1 MYIMIVSDAPALPV
15 DICIASAML
24 GHPACAFRPDE
35 LGTLRSSRPSL
46 VLLDLGRSADIATSA
61 AKVRASFN
69 DVAIAVLGSAPAAQ
83 ESFLSL
89 SSPVTAEGLREVMRQ
104 ASAVAA

>member
-24 GHPACAFRPDE
+24 GHAAWAFRPEE
-35 LGTLRSSRPSL
+35 LGSLRSNRPSL

-61 AKVRASFN
+61 AQVRASFS
-69 DVAIAVLGSAPAAQ
+69 DVAIAVLGSPNGTHGP
-83 ESFLSL
+83 FLSL
-89 SSPVTAEGLREVMRQ
+89 SRPVTAEGLREVVRQ
-104 ASAVAA
+104 ATAVAA